1 VEAGQLR
8 EGVALGGQAHAA
20 AVAILERHLADITD
34 RDGAGDRCAQAD
46 IAGGDT
52 GVTPLTGR

>member
-20 AVAILERHLADITD
+20 AVAILEQHLTE
-34 RDGAGDRCAQAD
+34 